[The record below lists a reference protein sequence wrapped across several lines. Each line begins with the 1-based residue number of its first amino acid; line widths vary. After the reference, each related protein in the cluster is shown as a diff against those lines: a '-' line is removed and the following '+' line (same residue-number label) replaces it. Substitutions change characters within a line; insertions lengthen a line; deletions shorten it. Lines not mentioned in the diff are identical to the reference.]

1 MAKKKKIKNL
11 VKLQIP
17 AGQASPAPPVGPVL
31 GQNGISIPQFV
42 QEFNSRTSDIKP
54 GLVTPVEIT
63 VYADNS
69 YEFITKTPPVAN
81 LIKDEL
87 NLELASGEP
96 ESVKVGSLTLDQV
109 RSIAEIKMPDVNADT
124 VEACMEMVKGTARS
138 MGVTIEGEEE

>member
-17 AGQASPAPPVGPVL
+17 AGQASPASPVGPVL